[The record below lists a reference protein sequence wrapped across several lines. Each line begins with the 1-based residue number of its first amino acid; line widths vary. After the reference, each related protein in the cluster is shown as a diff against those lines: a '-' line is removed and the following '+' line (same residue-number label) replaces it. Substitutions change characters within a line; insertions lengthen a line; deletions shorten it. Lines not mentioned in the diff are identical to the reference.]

1 MRQRFI
7 IFHFNYF
14 LNGAIFFYIREKYYF
29 FNVLNIFPILDT
41 VCIMNRK
48 LKSIDDLN
56 PNDSD
61 LYTNTK
67 ALTESEF
74 I

>member
-7 IFHFNYF
+7 IFHFYSF
-14 LNGAIFFYIREKYYF
+14 LNGVIFFIREKIYHF
-29 FNVLNIFPILDT
+29 FNVLNIFPIFDT

-48 LKSIDDLN
+48 LKSIDDFN
-56 PNDSD
+56 PNYSD

-67 ALTESEF
+67 ALTVSE
-74 I
+74 II